1 MLLSTSWKRYYWVQI
16 TSPWEGQTGTVMES
30 LSHDTLWDSGLIL
43 ATNFRGRRPTPRKE
57 SPHPNSSA
65 QTLFSDRSLW
75 RKKIFFFCRG
85 VGTTTAYMSLMLLI
99 SSGLILLELFYT
111 YQQTKTKG
119 TSCQNNCK
127 VFAEHMADCSAS
139 LCLSCQS
146 NTIIF
151 ECKGRH
157 GSRPKMRH
165 SWGQS
170 GTGQPASTQT
180 ISIWGKFS
188 CRNWWVLDMA
198 VGYTTEGSVCRQV
211 GHLGILPQ
219 HGVQINRDYNDKK
232 DNNKKRCHWNITIF
246 FH

>member
-1 MLLSTSWKRYYWVQI
+1 
-16 TSPWEGQTGTVMES
+16 MES

-43 ATNFRGRRPTPRKE
+43 ATNFRGRKPTPRKE

-75 RKKIFFFCRG
+75 RKKIFFWG
-85 VGTTTAYMSLMLLI
+85 EGGNPQAYLSLMLLI
-99 SSGLILLELFYT
+99 SSGQIHLELFYT

-119 TSCQNNCK
+119 TSCQNDCK
-127 VFAEHMADCSAS
+127 VFAEHMANCSAS
-139 LCLSCQS
+139 LSLSCQS

-180 ISIWGKFS
+180 ISI
-188 CRNWWVLDMA
+188 
-198 VGYTTEGSVCRQV
+198 
-211 GHLGILPQ
+211 
-219 HGVQINRDYNDKK
+219 
-232 DNNKKRCHWNITIF
+232 
-246 FH
+246 